1 MTYFFDDFSRFGNRT
16 ALIDDRGQ
24 EVTYEC
30 LDRWADAFKEKV
42 EARQMAVCLCEN
54 SVGSP
59 MGYAGFL
66 RSRTVPLLLDR
77 KIEEGLLTN
86 LLSLYRPIY
95 LYYPADMAGR
105 FEDYEPFFEDYGYV
119 LARALRPEPI
129 ELYPEL
135 GLLLTTSGSTGS
147 PKLVR
152 QSYRNIQANTESIIE
167 YLKIDESERPITTL
181 PMNYTYGL
189 SIVQSHLAAGATI
202 LMTSHSMQMK
212 AFWDFFKNNEAT
224 SFGGV
229 PFTYEMLRKVRFFRM
244 KLPSLR
250 YMTQAGGKLS
260 PELHREFAEWAQ
272 SQGKKFIVMY
282 GQTEATARMG
292 YLPAEYSIEK
302 FGSMGFAIP
311 GGRFELIGA
320 DDQVITRPDTTGELV
335 YYGDNVTLG
344 YAQKREDLALGDE
357 RGGCLHTGDVAK
369 FDQDGFYYIVG
380 RLKRFLKIFGNR
392 VNLDE
397 ADRLIR
403 SHFENVDCASTGVDD
418 KMITYITDET
428 RIDDVRRFLAA
439 TTHLSETAFEV
450 RYIDEIPKNEAG
462 KVQYTKLEK

>member
-86 LLSLYRPIY
+86 LLSLYRPMY

-119 LARALRPEPI
+119 LARALKPEPI

-189 SIVQSHLAAGATI
+189 SIVQ
-202 LMTSHSMQMK
+202 
-212 AFWDFFKNNEAT
+212 
-224 SFGGV
+224 
-229 PFTYEMLRKVRFFRM
+229 RKESRHEHI
-244 KLPSLR
+244 PQESL
-250 YMTQAGGKLS
+250 
-260 PELHREFAEWAQ
+260 
-272 SQGKKFIVMY
+272 
-282 GQTEATARMG
+282 
-292 YLPAEYSIEK
+292 
-302 FGSMGFAIP
+302 
-311 GGRFELIGA
+311 
-320 DDQVITRPDTTGELV
+320 
-335 YYGDNVTLG
+335 
-344 YAQKREDLALGDE
+344 
-357 RGGCLHTGDVAK
+357 
-369 FDQDGFYYIVG
+369 
-380 RLKRFLKIFGNR
+380 
-392 VNLDE
+392 
-397 ADRLIR
+397 
-403 SHFENVDCASTGVDD
+403 
-418 KMITYITDET
+418 
-428 RIDDVRRFLAA
+428 
-439 TTHLSETAFEV
+439 
-450 RYIDEIPKNEAG
+450 
-462 KVQYTKLEK
+462 